1 VSMFSKEFMY
11 VKHLLKCCEMLT
23 ISLRMSS
30 WSFNITRWRVVTGV
44 LRHDGN
50 AFLAADTA
58 ALNSSSVV
66 NGTCETTSCVAYGS
80 IRQILEV
87 CMHFSK

>member
-1 VSMFSKEFMY
+1 MP
-11 VKHLLKCCEMLT
+11 T

-44 LRHDGN
+44 LRHDEN
-50 AFLAADTA
+50 AFFAADTA

-66 NGTCETTSCVAYGS
+66 NGTCETTSWVAYDQ
-80 IRQILEV
+80 IREIL
-87 CMHFSK
+87 

>member
-1 VSMFSKEFMY
+1 
-11 VKHLLKCCEMLT
+11 MLT

-50 AFLAADTA
+50 AFFAADTA
-58 ALNSSSVV
+58 ALNSSTVV
-66 NGTCETTSCVAYGS
+66 NGTCETTSCVAYTR
-80 IRQILEV
+80 IRETLEI
-87 CMHFSK
+87 CISQNYKQTQL

>member
-1 VSMFSKEFMY
+1 MKTFTVSMTAWMSMCAKDCEY
-11 VKHLLKCCEMLT
+11 VTHLLECCEMLT

-66 NGTCETTSCVAYGS
+66 NGTCETTSCVAYD
-80 IRQILEV
+80 
-87 CMHFSK
+87 

>member
-1 VSMFSKEFMY
+1 MR
-11 VKHLLKCCEMLT
+11 T

-30 WSFNITRWRVVTGV
+30 WSFNITRWRVVIGV

-50 AFLAADTA
+50 AFFAADTA

-66 NGTCETTSCVAYGS
+66 NGSFETTSWVAYKQ
-80 IRQILEV
+80 IREISDV
-87 CMHFSK
+87 